1 MGGSCSRLEA
11 MVADKQLQ
19 CPQSLPAAKH
29 TAGVAAVAA

>member
-11 MVADKQLQ
+11 TVVDMQLQ

-29 TAGVAAVAA
+29 RAGAAAVAV